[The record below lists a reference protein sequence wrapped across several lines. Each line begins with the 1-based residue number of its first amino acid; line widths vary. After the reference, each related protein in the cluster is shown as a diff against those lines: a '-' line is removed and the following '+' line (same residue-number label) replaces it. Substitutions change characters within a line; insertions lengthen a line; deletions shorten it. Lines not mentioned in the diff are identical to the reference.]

1 MIVAVW
7 DDERMPVDA
16 LGNRADIIMDADS
29 TIKRMNVGRMYE
41 QYNNATSR
49 TVTDH
54 VRGLFGILPMAADDD
69 YKHGRM
75 DEVEQKA
82 YLENVQNIRKAQAGL
97 AMGKYDAMAQTAWD
111 YLMGY
116 YEIVSPWMWEE
127 MQKQEYTNPKQH
139 VAAILESGVYLFFP
153 SDNPV
158 YYPDMV
164 NEMREKYPT
173 LIGPVTYHPSE
184 TSGPVKTLSNVL
196 IGSLYIMLLEKT
208 GGDHSGVSSAKTQ
221 HFGIPACLTK
231 YDKYASPAR
240 SNPVRIAGES
250 EVRLLAATIG
260 GEMTAVLLDLSN
272 SPASHKAVCDTILR
286 SPTPTCIPEIVDRT
300 KTPMGGNRALN
311 LATHM
316 LECAGV
322 RFTVAPVDTLTP
334 QIYRDITAD
343 DDVDEGLDVVAAKG
357 GDEEEVEENTTKKA
371 KGTAKAAV
379 DEDEESDVDSDDDN
393 DEPDED

>member
-1 MIVAVW
+1 MAVW

-16 LGNRADIIMDADS
+16 QGNRADIIMDADS

-54 VRGLFGILPMAADDD
+54 VRMMFGLQTVAKDDD

-75 DEVEQKA
+75 NQEEAAEYQQ
-82 YLENVQNIRKAQAGL
+82 NVLNVRRTMAGI
-97 AMGKYDAMAQTAWD
+97 AMGKFDELAKQAWD

-127 MQKQEYTNPKQH
+127 MQKQVYTNPRQH
-139 VAAILESGVYLFFP
+139 VASVLEAGVYLFFP
-153 SDNPV
+153 TDNPV

-164 NEMREKYPT
+164 NEMRERYPT
-173 LIGPVTYHPSE
+173 HIGPVTYHPSE
-184 TSGPVKTLSNVL
+184 TSGPVQTLSNVL

-231 YDKYASPAR
+231 YDKYASAAR

-286 SPTPTCIPEIVDRT
+286 SPTPTCIPRIVDRT

-311 LATHM
+311 LASHM
-316 LECAGV
+316 LECAGI
-322 RFTVAPVDTLTP
+322 RFYVPPLNSAVPE
-334 QIYRDITAD
+334 IYRDITAD
-343 DDVDEGLDVVAAKG
+343 DDVDEGLDVVAAKA
-357 GDEEEVEENTTKKA
+357 GDEEEADESPAKKP
-371 KGTAKAAV
+371 KGSAKAAV
-379 DEDEESDVDSDDDN
+379 DEDDESEIDGDDDN
-393 DEPDED
+393 NEADED